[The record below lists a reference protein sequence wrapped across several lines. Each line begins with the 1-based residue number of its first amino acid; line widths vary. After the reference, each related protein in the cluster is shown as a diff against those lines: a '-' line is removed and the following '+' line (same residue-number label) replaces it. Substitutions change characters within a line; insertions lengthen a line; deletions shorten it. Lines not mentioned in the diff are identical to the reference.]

1 MDFSLLL
8 QHTRTWLRAAP
19 VPFGSGKSIE
29 GGIFPGRKGPFDFPT
44 PNPSASFENSQVS
57 VGSKVQTNTGKRRED
72 EEGMEYD
79 IYI

>member
-19 VPFGSGKSIE
+19 VPFGSGTSIE
-29 GGIFPGRKGPFDFPT
+29 AGISPGRKGPSDFPS
-44 PNPSASFENSQVS
+44 PNPSASFESSRVS
-57 VGSKVQTNTGKRRED
+57 VGSEVQTDTGKHGED